1 MSNLE
6 FYIPDDIPPEVL
18 AYGSELKQ
26 LGVGKAGKIG
36 ALILRFEQDLER
48 GKTVVKENLVRTTE
62 MCVRISMAFLDKAW
76 SGFQGRQTVQ
86 QVQNN

>member
-36 ALILRFEQDLER
+36 ALILRFE
-48 GKTVVKENLVRTTE
+48 
-62 MCVRISMAFLDKAW
+62 
-76 SGFQGRQTVQ
+76 
-86 QVQNN
+86 